1 MPVTAK
7 RNAKDTVFK
16 DFFGRPENLLA
27 LYRVLHPED
36 SQVTEGMLSNITIE
50 NVLTDQMYNDLGFA
64 VGDRLM
70 ILVEAQSTW
79 SVNIIVRALM
89 YMVESYQAR
98 FEQQG
103 VNLYSSKKINLPE
116 PELYVIYTGD
126 RQEKPKELVL
136 SDEFF
141 GGKKTAIEVSVKM
154 LYGEDTSD
162 VLGQYVRFCK
172 VFNMETKEHGLTELA
187 IQETIRICKNE
198 NVLKKY
204 LEEHEREVTGIMLAL
219 FNEEN
224 IQKAYG
230 KEKYD
235 EGVAEGE
242 AIGEARGEAIGE
254 ARGEAKGSNL
264 MAKLAALLVKDGKLE
279 AIVRASTDVEYR
291 NQLIKEYQL
300 S

>member
-16 DFFGRPENLLA
+16 DFFSRPENLIA

-50 NVLTDQMYNDLGFA
+50 T
-64 VGDRLM
+64 
-70 ILVEAQSTW
+70 
-79 SVNIIVRALM
+79 
-89 YMVESYQAR
+89 
-98 FEQQG
+98 
-103 VNLYSSKKINLPE
+103 
-116 PELYVIYTGD
+116 
-126 RQEKPKELVL
+126 
-136 SDEFF
+136 
-141 GGKKTAIEVSVKM
+141 
-154 LYGEDTSD
+154 D

-172 VFNMETKEHGLTELA
+172 VFNMETKEHGLTEFA

-198 NVLKKY
+198 NVLRKY
-204 LEEHEREVTGIMLAL
+204 LEEREREVTSIMLAL

-235 EGVAEGE
+235 EGRAEGRAEGE
-242 AIGEARGEAIGE
+242 S
-254 ARGEAKGSNL
+254 KGANL

-279 AIVRASTDVEYR
+279 AIVRASTDEEYR
-291 NQLIKEYQL
+291 NKLIREYQL